1 MLKML
6 DEIMNVFLQ
15 RSPLVLILCVISYVM
30 YTYLQK
36 RDATIKEKDE
46 LIIQQTER
54 LMVLYGNAVES
65 QKRLSTVIE
74 ELRKDIERLNY
85 K

>member
-30 YTYLQK
+30 YTYLQR

-46 LIIQQTER
+46 LIINQNER
-54 LMVLYGNAVES
+54 LMILYRNAIRS
-65 QKRLSTVIE
+65 QNRLRTVIE
-74 ELRKDIERLNY
+74 ELRKDIERL
-85 K
+85 KP